1 MAPPKHRR
9 PGFSR
14 RAQYGLFAGYVI
26 ATIGVVIA
34 LVSVAIWRLDP
45 TAFALVR
52 GVALDATAPFS
63 AAGAAVTRGLSSG
76 AAEVGAYWNAGA
88 RNRQMMDD
96 MAAMRTALIQ
106 ARADRFENARLK
118 RIVRLVDRTPQTVV
132 ATRIIG
138 STASGTRRLATIAA
152 GSSSGVRPGQP
163 VRSGEGLVGRIFE
176 TGRGAARL
184 LMLTDTGS
192 TVPVRLV
199 RNGLPALASGNGDGR
214 LRIRALIAGENPFR
228 RGDLLVTSGTGGV
241 YPPGIPV
248 AVITGAD
255 ALTPLA
261 RALADPDRTDFVAV
275 QAIYAPEAAAPPPG
289 LPTTGA
295 AAPAVTGAQ

>member
-34 LVSVAIWRLDP
+34 LAAIAAWRLDP
-45 TAFALVR
+45 TGFALVR
-52 GVALDATAPFS
+52 GAALDATAPLT
-63 AAGAAVTRGLSSG
+63 AAGASVSRGLSDMG
-76 AAEVGAYWNAGA
+76 AEVGAYWNAGA
-88 RNRQMMDD
+88 RNRQMTQEV
-96 MAAMRTALIQ
+96 ATMRSALVQ
-106 ARADRFENARLK
+106 ARAARFENARLK
-118 RIVRLVDRTPQTVV
+118 RLLKLVDRTPETIVS
-132 ATRIIG
+132 TRIIG

-152 GSSSGVRPGQP
+152 GSGDGVRPGQP

-192 TVPVRLV
+192 TVPVRLA
-199 RNGLPALASGNGDGR
+199 RNGLPALVTGNGDGR
-214 LRIRALIAGENPFR
+214 LRVRPLIAGENPFR
-228 RGDLLVTSGTGGV
+228 RGDLLLTSGTGGL
-241 YPPGIPV
+241 YPPNVPV

-261 RALADPDRTDFVAV
+261 RPLADPDRTDFVLV

-289 LPTTGA
+289 LPTTAGTAGA
-295 AAPAVTGAQ
+295 P

>member
-34 LVSVAIWRLDP
+34 LAAIAAWRLDP
-45 TAFALVR
+45 TGFALVR
-52 GVALDATAPFS
+52 GAALDATAPFT
-63 AAGAAVTRGLSSG
+63 AAGASVSRGLSG
-76 AAEVGAYWNAGA
+76 MGAEVGAYWNAGA
-88 RNRQMMDD
+88 RNRQMAQEV
-96 MAAMRTALIQ
+96 AAMRSALVQ
-106 ARADRFENARLK
+106 ARAARFENARLK
-118 RIVRLVDRTPQTVV
+118 RLLKLADRTPETIVT
-132 ATRIIG
+132 TRIIG

-152 GSSSGVRPGQP
+152 GSSDGVRPGQP

-192 TVPVRLV
+192 TVPVRLA
-199 RNGLPALASGNGDGR
+199 RNGLPALVTGNGDGR
-214 LRIRALIAGENPFR
+214 LRVRPLIAGENPFR
-228 RGDLLVTSGTGGV
+228 RGDLLLTSGTGGL
-241 YPPGIPV
+241 YPPNVPV

-261 RALADPDRTDFVAV
+261 RPLADPDRTDFVLV

-289 LPTTGA
+289 LPTTAGTAGA
-295 AAPAVTGAQ
+295 P